1 MDLSTI
7 GSINQYAKGVALKT
21 QWNLKKK
28 SGDVTAHSKGL
39 NDFLSASSIA
49 AKTPEEADN
58 EKMQKITA
66 KVDAGAK
73 LTEKEMEYLKEK
85 NPQLY
90 EKLRQIEKEQKAY
103 EEALRHCKS
112 KDEAQRLHMARVG
125 EAMQAAKNG
134 DGTAAYRMNRMTESM
149 TAFTETD
156 DYKKLSTEA
165 EQALERKEQKEA
177 EQAEQEPKISDTEKL
192 EQTEK
197 AEKAE
202 DAAPSEDTEPEKVD
216 PHAVDAVETETL
228 AKPDVPKAESK
239 HPSASATPHFGT
251 QAYVTT
257 QESEAQEK
265 KQRKAID
272 VEA

>member
-28 SGDVTAHSKGL
+28 SGDVTAHKKGL
-39 NDFLSASSIA
+39 DDFLSAGSIA

-58 EKMQKITA
+58 KKMQKITA

-73 LTEKEMEYLKEK
+73 LTEKEMEYLREK

-103 EEALRHCKS
+103 EEALRRCKS

-156 DYKKLSTEA
+156 EYKKLSTEA
-165 EQALERKEQKEA
+165 EQALRRNEQKEA
-177 EQAEQEPKISDTEKL
+177 EQAGQEPKFSDAGKPER
-192 EQTEK
+192 TEK

-202 DAAPSEDTEPEKVD
+202 VAAPSEDTEPEKAD
-216 PHAVDAVETETL
+216 PHVGNAAETDKP
-228 AKPDVPKAESK
+228 AKPDVPKAESE
-239 HPSASATPHFGT
+239 HSSASATPHFGT
-251 QAYVTT
+251 QAYVMT

-265 KQRKAID
+265 RRRAALD
-272 VEA
+272 AEA